1 MYLLATWS
9 TAIISKPDVVIINKL
24 KSPFNYVTWLFT
36 MYGQIFKTVTINYI
50 FYVGCHLVIFFFSC
64 TLLLLGWRKFM
75 CFCIAADKRLSCLV
89 YGLSRNDTITH
100 IFLFFILFFCLFLT
114 ISSYLVTYIDILT
127 FN

>member
-50 FYVGCHLVIFFFSC
+50 FMSVVTWS
-64 TLLLLGWRKFM
+64 
-75 CFCIAADKRLSCLV
+75 
-89 YGLSRNDTITH
+89 
-100 IFLFFILFFCLFLT
+100 ILFFFQLYSPAAWVEKIYVFALQLIKGCPA
-114 ISSYLVTYIDILT
+114 
-127 FN
+127 